1 MSLNPALPD
10 AIVQTVLDRL
20 AILFLAGAAGDI
32 AHARAATAQML
43 ADYGPRNRQELRLA
57 AEIISFSF
65 HALEALSQA
74 ATPGMSLTRVLRLR
88 GSAVSLSRE
97 SHKAQR
103 RLDQLQR
110 ARQTG
115 DAVAPAPESAAAQ
128 PAAAE
133 PSLQNDAQPDT
144 QPARPRVERAIQLVE
159 QTRECLAQAATPA
172 ANQAVDGTAQTW
184 TQAYQQ
190 RQRDRRLANKPKQP
204 LAAPAASAETVNAQF
219 VPATQVPSHLAV
231 SQITPTS

>member
-1 MSLNPALPD
+1 MSLNATLPD
-10 AIVQTVLDRL
+10 AIIQTVLDRL

-32 AHARAATAQML
+32 THARAAAAQML

-65 HALEALSQA
+65 HALEALGQA

-103 RLDQLQR
+103 RLDQMQR
-110 ARQTG
+110 DRRMG
-115 DAVAPAPESAAAQ
+115 KAAAPTAEPADPR

-133 PSLQNDAQPDT
+133 PEPLNEAQPDP

-159 QTRECLAQAATPA
+159 QTRQCLAQAATPA
-172 ANQAVDGTAQTW
+172 ADGTAQTW

-190 RQRDRRLANKPKQP
+190 RQRDRRLAKKLKQP
-204 LAAPAASAETVNAQF
+204 LPAPAASAGTVNAPV
-219 VPATQVPSHLAV
+219 VPATQVPSQPAV
-231 SQITPTS
+231 NQITPTP